1 MFYLYLFNRNLNI
14 MTLQELFLTV
24 GENQNYAIVFFV
36 SIPIIAFFIGLIG
49 GTKDHLAPYKYIY
62 SILIYLVSIPG
73 IFAVA
78 LSIYK
83 FLFQRGDIM
92 QTDLL
97 LQVLPI
103 VSLIITVSI
112 MRNNIKLG
120 FIPGFDKIS
129 GLWLMLFAT
138 MFFMWLLEKIHIV
151 VFSYLPFQYLLGIF
165 GVLFLII
172 YLGWKRF
179 FGQKAV

>member
-1 MFYLYLFNRNLNI
+1 
-14 MTLQELFLTV
+14 MTLKDLFLIA
-24 GENQNYAIVFFV
+24 GENQNYT
-36 SIPIIAFFIGLIG
+36 IAFFVTIPILAFLVGLIG
-49 GTKDHLAPYKYIY
+49 GTKDHLSPYKYIY
-62 SILIYLVSIPG
+62 TVLIYLISIPG

-112 MRNNIKLG
+112 MRNNISLG

-138 MFFMWLLEKIHIV
+138 MFFMWFLEKIHIV

-165 GVLFLII
+165 GVLFVVI
-172 YLGWKRF
+172 YMGWKKF
-179 FGQKAV
+179 SGQRNIQ